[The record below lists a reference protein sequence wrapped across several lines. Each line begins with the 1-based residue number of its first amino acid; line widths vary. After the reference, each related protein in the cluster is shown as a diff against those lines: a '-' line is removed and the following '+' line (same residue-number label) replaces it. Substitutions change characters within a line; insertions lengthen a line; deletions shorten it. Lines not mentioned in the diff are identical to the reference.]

1 MYQLPTKSPDLGA
14 RPPTTHYIPSG
25 FLSSGFLVKKWEGG
39 RVGHTG
45 SWPIGCTCMEKRSHP
60 PSLDQAL
67 DCPPLSMATTWL
79 EAKKADRFPSLG
91 SSYLVEA
98 EKGYP
103 IQRFVIKDQSK

>member
-1 MYQLPTKSPDLGA
+1 MGSGGGTHRELANWLYMYGEKKSP
-14 RPPTTHYIPSG
+14 T
-25 FLSSGFLVKKWEGG
+25 
-39 RVGHTG
+39 
-45 SWPIGCTCMEKRSHP
+45 

-67 DCPPLSMATTWL
+67 GCPPLSMATTWL

-103 IQRFVIKDQSK
+103 TQRFVIKDQSK